1 MFSISNTIA
10 YQQMMIHGGDPKPR
24 GDLPTSQWFNVTGP
38 ARGHYEP
45 AELEEARQLID
56 SLLAGS
62 TERPLTSSDIIV
74 ISPFRDVANA
84 LSRLRR
90 QFGPNLRAGTVQTAQ
105 GNQARVVIL
114 VLGGDPRRPGA
125 VDRQERLHV
134 WVGFPA

>member
-90 QFGPNLRAGTVQTAQ
+90 QFGPTCERALFRPPRATRQ
-105 GNQARVVIL
+105 GWSFWCSVAIRDAR
-114 VLGGDPRRPGA
+114 A
-125 VDRQERLHV
+125 RLT
-134 WVGFPA
+134 GRSACTSG